1 MLALPLVGQNAPAKP
16 SSSNSQDLEAILTRM
31 DRASAN
37 FKSAQADF
45 VWEQYQ
51 KVVDETDVQSGTIYF
66 VRHSSDTQMAADIKK
81 PSSKYLVYSDSKIRL
96 YQPNIDQITEY
107 DTGKHKAEVESFMV
121 LGFGGRGHDMKNA
134 FQVSLDG
141 LEVINGSP
149 VAKLTLVP
157 KEEKVKSMFAKITI
171 WVDPDRDVSLKQQF
185 LEPSGDYRT
194 ATYNDLKLNQKISS
208 DVFKIKT
215 TSKTTT
221 VKQ

>member
-1 MLALPLVGQNAPAKP
+1 
-16 SSSNSQDLEAILTRM
+16 
-31 DRASAN
+31 
-37 FKSAQADF
+37 
-45 VWEQYQ
+45 
-51 KVVDETDVQSGTIYF
+51 
-66 VRHSSDTQMAADIKK
+66 MAADIKK